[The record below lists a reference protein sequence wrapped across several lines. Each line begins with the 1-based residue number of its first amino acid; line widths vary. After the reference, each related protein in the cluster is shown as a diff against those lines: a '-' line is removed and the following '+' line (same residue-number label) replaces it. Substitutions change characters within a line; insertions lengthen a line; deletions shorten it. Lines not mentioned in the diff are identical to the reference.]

1 MYFHALAVVSYM
13 LQYTLLFLFNRPTK
27 RLKNLELYSTHT
39 LVEKNYAEKPRQAE
53 AINFPL
59 RIPDVFE
66 QQLSFPIR
74 PRTCTCERLQYE
86 ANSCELQLSVRARWL
101 HTKVSQVCHVL
112 ITHTKCALRCPT
124 HASVRAT
131 TAGAFASRGC
141 GEACIHTTDQIR
153 LFRGGRRVT

>member
-13 LQYTLLFLFNRPTK
+13 LHFFFFNRPTK

-66 QQLSFPIR
+66 QQLSFPICL
-74 PRTCTCERLQYE
+74 RTCTCERLHHE
-86 ANSCELQLSVRARWL
+86 ANSCESELQLSVLSVRARWL
-101 HTKVSQVCHVL
+101 HTKLSQVCHVL
-112 ITHTKCALRCPT
+112 IIPTKCTLRYPT
-124 HASVRAT
+124 R
-131 TAGAFASRGC
+131 FA
-141 GEACIHTTDQIR
+141 R
-153 LFRGGRRVT
+153 LR